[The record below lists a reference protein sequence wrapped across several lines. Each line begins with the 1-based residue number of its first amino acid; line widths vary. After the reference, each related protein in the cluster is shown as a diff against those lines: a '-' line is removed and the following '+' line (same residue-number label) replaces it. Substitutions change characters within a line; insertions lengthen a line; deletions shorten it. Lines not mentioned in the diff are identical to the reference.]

1 MSEQG
6 SGSFLGGMFSKKK
19 PAPEA
24 STDDRNSY
32 EVESLAMILE
42 QLVRTHVGRS
52 VQLAD
57 RASTR
62 GLVLMAG
69 GLPLADAGGDG
80 SNSTNVGGTTENSLH
95 GPPQNRGHAA

>member
-1 MSEQG
+1 MQS

-19 PAPEA
+19 PAPGA
-24 STDDRNSY
+24 PTDGNSY

-42 QLVRTHVGRS
+42 QLVRTPAGRN
-52 VQLAD
+52 VQLAVC
-57 RASTR
+57 ASTR

-80 SNSTNVGGTTENSLH
+80 SKSTNVGGTTENSLH